1 MKGSVLIFADKDEA
15 KTGSLVVDTVF
26 LVEGVHEWKRAQP
39 PKTLCAALGLSYDS
53 AERRHFRFGGG
64 PAAQHRGVYTYSAR
78 AVDVFGGRG
87 SFIPIDSFGQRVRI
101 ELSAMSPGLKDQIN
115 SRLRYRL
122 PPILLAESHM
132 IELLDHLWRRT
143 ACAVSRVREVG
154 LTDDMTTDARSVCA
168 TRAKSTQ
175 QKRRCT

>member
-1 MKGSVLIFADKDEA
+1 MERRPTTEDAV
-15 KTGSLVVDTVF
+15 
-26 LVEGVHEWKRAQP
+26 RR
-39 PKTLCAALGLSYDS
+39 LGLVLRLRGRPSFS
-53 AERRHFRFGGG
+53 LGGG

-87 SFIPIDSFGQRVRI
+87 SFIPIDSFGQRVKI

-115 SRLRYRL
+115 SRLRCRL
-122 PPILLAESHM
+122 PPILLTESHM
-132 IELLDHLWRRT
+132 IELLDHLWKRT

-154 LTDDMTTDARSVCA
+154 LTDFIPTDVRSVCV